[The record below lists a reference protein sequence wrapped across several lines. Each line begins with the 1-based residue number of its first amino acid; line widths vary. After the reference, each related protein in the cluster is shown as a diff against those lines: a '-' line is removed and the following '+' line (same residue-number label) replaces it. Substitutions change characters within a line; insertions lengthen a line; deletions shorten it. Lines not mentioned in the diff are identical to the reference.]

1 MAGLGGAGPLAC
13 RDFPGSFITKTTC
26 LPGRAIGE
34 IRFLP
39 GALRDSRAREI
50 GPGDSSNFCDTFF
63 SFWIPAFIASEA
75 PWRLWISFTIF
86 ELNWIRLD

>member
-50 GPGDSSNFCDTFF
+50 GPGDSSNFVIL
-63 SFWIPAFIASEA
+63 SFLSGFRHLLQARRHGVYGYHLPS
-75 PWRLWISFTIF
+75 
-86 ELNWIRLD
+86 LN